1 MPAAFPFLGETLALL
16 CALFWAFAV
25 ILFKKSGETA
35 HPLGLNLFKNLLA
48 LVLFIPTLLFFHEP
62 LLPRMPLFDLARFF
76 LSGILGMAIGDTL
89 FFMSLN
95 RIGAGL
101 SAIVGYM
108 YSPLIIALSLFFL
121 KECLTLLQILG
132 IALILAALL
141 LTSQIKVPE
150 KIKRKT
156 LFIGIIL
163 GVLSSAATA
172 ASIVLIKPLLA
183 KTSLLWATAFRLFA
197 GLIGVIFFILFMPER
212 RRILGS
218 TFTTKGLGYT
228 IGATI
233 LGTYIALTVW
243 LGGMKFTQAS
253 VAAPLNQLSNIFIFI
268 LSALLLKEPVN
279 SKRIIA
285 IIIAFTGALLVFI
298 G

>member
-1 MPAAFPFLGETLALL
+1 MPVNFPFFGETLALL

-48 LVLFIPTLLFFHEP
+48 LILFIPTLLILKEP
-62 LLPRMPLFDLARFF
+62 LMPRMRFCEFARFF
-76 LSGILGMAIGDTL
+76 TSGILGMAVGDTL

-108 YSPLIIALSLFFL
+108 YSPLLISLSLIFL
-121 KECLTLLQILG
+121 KESLTPLQILG
-132 IALILAALL
+132 IALILFALF
-141 LTSQIKVPE
+141 LTSQIRVPQN
-150 KIKRKT
+150 IPRKT

-163 GVLSSAATA
+163 GVLSTLATA
-172 ASIVLIKPLLA
+172 VSIILIKPLLA
-183 KTSLLWATAFRLFA
+183 QTSLLWATAFRLLA
-197 GLIGVIFFILFMPER
+197 GLMGVFFFILILPER
-212 RRILGS
+212 KRVLASAFIK
-218 TFTTKGLGYT
+218 KGLGYA
-228 IGATI
+228 IGGTV

-243 LGGMKFTQAS
+243 LGGMKFTLVS

-268 LSALLLKEPVN
+268 LSALILKEPVN
-279 SKRIIA
+279 FRRAIA
-285 IIIAFTGALLVFI
+285 IISAFTGALLVFI